1 MKYLNNLIRVTEAA
15 AISASKWVGSGNKEE
30 ADKAATEAMRDR
42 LNKLDDFTAKI
53 VIGEGKKDSSYG
65 LFCGEMVGN
74 VKRPSHSG
82 NDLPVYQHEIAVDP
96 IEGTTPTVNS
106 GPEAISVMAVAD
118 KGSMWTTEDFYAMKL
133 AYGPKIASKVKLKLE
148 DPIEETVKTAAK
160 ALGKDINEMMVC
172 ILNRTRHDDI
182 IKRLRK
188 LGCRIKLIQD
198 CDVSGAVAT
207 CLDKS
212 CSSKD
217 PGIDLLYG
225 IGGAP
230 EAVISAAAIKC
241 LKGDFQC
248 QVYVKESRDVLLP
261 LHGNYESQLYE
272 KHTEEDW
279 KAKGPVLGLNDL
291 IKGHCIF
298 VATGITPG
306 SILEGVHFTNDRIF
320 SNSCFMRSESGTVRF
335 EETWH
340 GN

>member
-15 AISASKWVGSGNKEE
+15 AIAASKWVGSGNKTA
-30 ADKAATEAMRDR
+30 ADKDATEAMRDR
-42 LNKLDDFTAKI
+42 LNKIEDFSAQV
-53 VIGEGKKDSSYG
+53 VIGEGKKDDSYG
-65 LFCGEMVGN
+65 LFCGEHVGGLAYN
-74 VKRPSHSG
+74 FSG
-82 NDLPVYQHEIAVDP
+82 SAPTYEIAVDP

-106 GPEAISVMAVAD
+106 GPEAISVMAVAE
-118 KGSMWTTEDFYAMKL
+118 KGSFWTTEDFYAMKL
-133 AYGPKIASKVKLKLE
+133 AYGPKIAGKVKLSLE
-148 DPIEETVKTAAK
+148 DPIEETVGRAAK
-160 ALGKDINEMMVC
+160 ALDKKINEMMVC
-172 ILNRTRHDDI
+172 ILNRSRHDEI
-182 IKRLRK
+182 ISRLRK

-217 PGIDLLYG
+217 PGVDILYG

-248 QVYVKESRDVLLP
+248 QVWVKESREYLRP
-261 LHGNYESQLYE
+261 FNNNYETQLYE
-272 KHTEEDW
+272 KHVEEDW
-279 KAKGPVLGLNDL
+279 KPRGPVLTLNDL
-291 IKGHCIF
+291 VKGHCIF

-306 SILEGVHFTNDRIF
+306 SILQGVRYTGHRVYT
-320 SNSCFMRSESGTVRF
+320 NSCFMRSESGTVRF